1 MPEIDFAVVVFNSFP
16 EAMALTWLSLSLLGI
31 RPLFRQVLS
40 IGCLQS
46 IFVMILYFV
55 IGKIISIPFGVHT
68 FIQVAIFALIMH
80 GVMRIPYKSACL
92 ATLIGVSIY
101 CCLEAW
107 VMPLYIFITG
117 YSLNTFQNNWW
128 LRMPYIIL
136 QMMVVVLIIFLVRR
150 FNLWLPDGV
159 EAGRS
164 KTLLWLASLLLTQT
178 LLINF
183 FCWKYYLAYADPFQA
198 PIHLY
203 FVLINAI
210 LPLITMIII
219 RQLMGFIRR
228 EVEDKAQ
235 LDTLSHVEKL
245 LYTMRTQRH
254 DFSHELQVVYG
265 LLQVEEYQ
273 EALNYLKKSVTEVAA
288 TSELVKTD
296 NLGVTALL
304 YTKTGLAEAR
314 KIALHITVETSL
326 KQAPLEGRDINVIL
340 GNLIDNAMD
349 AVEKLPI
356 PERQVSVTIG
366 LGIDGYILEV
376 QNYGAPIPPAIIG
389 KIFMPGVSTKGQ
401 GHGMGLYSIQ
411 KLVSKYNGKI
421 KVKSDNN
428 GTSFH
433 VVIPE

>member
-1 MPEIDFAVVVFNSFP
+1 MPEIDFTVVIFNSFP
-16 EAMALTWLSLSLLGI
+16 EAMVLAWLSLSLLGI
-31 RPLFRQVLS
+31 RPRFRQILL
-40 IGCLQS
+40 IGCLQT
-46 IFVMILYFV
+46 IFVMVLYFV
-55 IGKIISIPFGVHT
+55 IGNLISIPFGVHT
-68 FIQVAIFALIMH
+68 VIQLICFAVIMH
-80 GVMRIPYKSACL
+80 GVMRIPYNSSYL
-92 ATLIGVSIY
+92 AGMLGSSIY
-101 CCLEAW
+101 CCIDSW
-107 VMPLYIFITG
+107 VTPVYIFITG
-117 YSLNTFQNNWW
+117 YSLTVFINDWW
-128 LRMPYIIL
+128 LRMPYFIL
-136 QMMVVVLIIFLVRR
+136 QMLITILVIYLIRK
-150 FNLWLPDGV
+150 FSLWLPDGV

-164 KTLLWLASLLLTQT
+164 KTLLGLAGLLMTQT
-178 LLINF
+178 LIIDF
-183 FCWKYYLAYADPFQA
+183 FCWKYYLAYADVFQA

-219 RQLMGFIRR
+219 RQFMSFIRQ
-228 EVEDKAQ
+228 EVEDKTQ
-235 LDTLSHVEKL
+235 LDTLSHVEEL

-254 DFSHELQVVYG
+254 DFSHELQVIYG
-265 LLQVEEYQ
+265 LLEVEEYQ
-273 EALNYLKKSVTEVAA
+273 EARDYLKKSVKEVAA

-349 AVEKLPI
+349 AAEQLPI
-356 PERQVSVTIG
+356 SERRVSVTIG
-366 LGIDGYILEV
+366 LGMDGYILEV
-376 QNYGAPIPPAIIG
+376 QNYGPPIPTDIIG
-389 KIFMPGVSTKGQ
+389 KIFMPGVSTKGRE
-401 GHGMGLYSIQ
+401 HGMGLYSIQ

-421 KVKSDNN
+421 SVKSDNN

>member
-1 MPEIDFAVVVFNSFP
+1 MPEIDFKVVIFNSFP
-16 EAMALTWLSLSLLGI
+16 EAMVLAWLSLSLLGI
-31 RPLFRQVLS
+31 RPRFYQILL
-40 IGCLQS
+40 IGCLQTV
-46 IFVMILYFV
+46 FVMILYFV
-55 IGKIISIPFGVHT
+55 IGKLIPIPFGVHT
-68 FIQVAIFALIMH
+68 IMQLACLAGIIH
-80 GVMRIPYKSACL
+80 VVTRIPYNSSCL
-92 ATLIGVSIY
+92 ATLFGISIY
-101 CCLEAW
+101 CCIDCW
-107 VMPLYIFITG
+107 VTPICVYIWG
-117 YSLNTFQNNWW
+117 QSLVDFANNWW
-128 LRMPYIIL
+128 MRMSYFTL
-136 QMMVVVLIIFLVRR
+136 QMFINIMIIFLIRK
-150 FNLWLPDGV
+150 FSLWLPDG
-159 EAGRS
+159 ADSGRS
-164 KTLLWLASLLLTQT
+164 KTLLGLAGLLATQT
-178 LLINF
+178 LIIDF
-183 FCWKYYLAYADPFQA
+183 FCWKYYLAYADAFKA

-210 LPLITMIII
+210 LPLITMVII
-219 RQLMGFIRR
+219 RQFMGFIRR
-228 EVEDKAQ
+228 EVEDKTQ
-235 LDTLSHVEKL
+235 LDTLSHVEGL

-254 DFSHELQVVYG
+254 DFSHELQVIYG

-314 KIALHITVETSL
+314 KITLHITVETSL
-326 KQAPLEGRDINVIL
+326 KQAPLEARDINVIL

-389 KIFMPGVSTKGQ
+389 KIFMPGVSSKGQ

>member
-31 RPLFRQVLS
+31 RPLFRQVLL
-40 IGCLQS
+40 IGCLQT

-80 GVMRIPYKSACL
+80 GVMRIPYNSSYL
-92 ATLIGVSIY
+92 AGMLGSSIY
-101 CCLEAW
+101 CCIDSW
-107 VMPLYIFITG
+107 VTPVYIFVTG
-117 YSLNTFQNNWW
+117 YSLTAFMNDWW
-128 LRMPYIIL
+128 LRIPYFTLQMLIIILIIYIIRK
-136 QMMVVVLIIFLVRR
+136 FS
-150 FNLWLPDGV
+150 LWLPERV

-164 KTLLWLASLLLTQT
+164 KTLLWLAGLLMTQT
-178 LLINF
+178 LIIDF
-183 FCWKYYLAYADPFQA
+183 FCWKYYLAYADVFQA

-219 RQLMGFIRR
+219 RQFMSFIRR

-235 LDTLSHVEKL
+235 LETLGHVEEL

-254 DFSHELQVVYG
+254 DFSHELQVIYG
-265 LLQVEEYQ
+265 LLQIEEYQ

-314 KIALHITVETSL
+314 KITLHITVETSM
-326 KQAPLEGRDINVIL
+326 KQAPLEGRDINMIL

-349 AVEKLPI
+349 AVEQLPV
-356 PERQVSVTIG
+356 PERRVSVSIG
-366 LGIDGYILEV
+366 VGIDGYILEV
-376 QNYGAPIPPAIIG
+376 QNYGEPIPPDIIS

-428 GTSFH
+428 GTSFQ

>member
-1 MPEIDFAVVVFNSFP
+1 MPEIDFAVVIFNSFP
-16 EAMALTWLSLSLLGI
+16 EAVALAWLSLALLGI
-31 RPLFRQVLS
+31 RPRFQQILL
-40 IGCLQS
+40 IGCLQTVFV
-46 IFVMILYFV
+46 IFLYFV
-55 IGKIISIPFGVHT
+55 IGRFISIPFGIHT
-68 FIQVAIFALIMH
+68 IIQVAIFALIMH
-80 GVMRIPYKSACL
+80 RIMQISYKSSCL
-92 ATLIGVSIY
+92 AALLGVSIY

-117 YSLNTFQNNWW
+117 HSLNTFQNNWG

-136 QMMVVVLIIFLVRR
+136 EMSVVVLITLFIRR

-164 KTLLWLASLLLTQT
+164 KTLLGLAGLLLTQS

-183 FCWKYYLAYADPFQA
+183 FCWKYYLAYADSFQS

-203 FVLINAI
+203 FVLINAL

-219 RQLMGFIRR
+219 RQFMAFIRR

-235 LDTLSHVEKL
+235 LNTLGHLEEL

-254 DFSHELQVVYG
+254 DFSHELQVIYG
-265 LLQVEEYQ
+265 LLEVEEYQ
-273 EALNYLKKSVTEVAA
+273 EARDYLKKSVTEIAA

-314 KIALHITVETSL
+314 KIALHIVVETSL
-326 KQAPLEGRDINVIL
+326 KQISLKARDINMIL

-356 PERQVSVTIG
+356 SERQVAVTIG
-366 LGIDGYILEV
+366 QDLDGYVLEV
-376 QNYGAPIPPAIIG
+376 QNYGQSIPQDIIG
-389 KIFMPGVSTKGQ
+389 KIFMPGVSTKGR
-401 GHGMGLYSIQ
+401 GRGMGLYSIQ

-421 KVKSDNN
+421 SIKSDNN